1 MPTEKHHHGP
11 AIMLSEKIETQIT
24 KLDNGIRVITEPVP
38 GTNSAG
44 ISILV
49 NAAPHNE
56 PANQSGLAHLCEH
69 ALFLGTNLRDRNQ
82 LSSFIDTSGGSMG
95 GFTAPDYTCFYG
107 HVMQDYTSYAIDLL
121 GDIIIG
127 SSYPATLL
135 EREKQVICQEIRQ
148 YADYP
153 SDVALQATKNTLWP
167 GDMLSRSVTG
177 KVEDVQSLNRT
188 NVIDFITKHY
198 TPDRIIVAA
207 AGAVEHDSFVEQTE
221 DAFWTLRGLSPEP
234 NAPPVKSK
242 GGVSLSR
249 METTQCT
256 FSVAIPVPG
265 ITDNDRYALH
275 VICSILGGGL
285 SSRLYRNLREQNGLV
300 YAIQSN
306 ILAYR
311 RAGALVIEGVTSP
324 EKLIESIQLIMFEL
338 TSLAVWQQPIDKEEL
353 WKSRMQIK
361 GQSQLAVDVI
371 PNRVARLATQCFN
384 FGHRIDDQV
393 MMQNIDQLTTQRL
406 QDVTTGIILDGLSKL
421 TIAVAGPI
429 EVDGAV
435 YDELNG
441 LHQCYS
447 SIASPS

>member
-1 MPTEKHHHGP
+1 
-11 AIMLSEKIETQIT
+11 MLSEKIKTQLT
-24 KLDNGIRVITEPVP
+24 KLDNGIRVISEPVP
-38 GTNSAG
+38 NTNSVG

-49 NAAPHNE
+49 SAGPQNEAAD
-56 PANQSGLAHLCEH
+56 QSGLAHLCEH

-127 SSYPATLL
+127 SSYPESLL

-153 SDVALQATKNTLWP
+153 SDVALQATKSTLWP
-167 GDMLSRSVTG
+167 DDVLSRSVTG
-177 KVEDVQSLNRT
+177 KETDVQSLNRSH
-188 NVIDFITKHY
+188 VIDFISKHY

-207 AGAVEHDSFVEQTE
+207 AGAVDHDSFVEQTE
-221 DAFWTLRGLSPEP
+221 DAFWTLRGSSPP
-234 NAPPVKSK
+234 PATPPVVAR

-256 FSVAIPVPG
+256 FSVAIAVPG
-265 ITDNDRYALH
+265 ITDQDRYALH
-275 VICSILGGGL
+275 LICSILGGGL

-300 YAIQSN
+300 YSIQSN
-306 ILAYR
+306 ILSYQ

-324 EKLIESIQLIMFEL
+324 EKLLESIQLIMFEL

-361 GQSQLAVDVI
+361 GQSQLAVDVV
-371 PNRVARLATQCFN
+371 PNRVARLATQCFS
-384 FGHRIDDQV
+384 FGRRIDDGD
-393 MMQNIDQLTTQRL
+393 MMQKIDALTIEKL
-406 QDVTTGIILDGLSKL
+406 QDVTTNVILNGLSNL

-429 EVDGAV
+429 DVDGSV
-435 YDELNG
+435 YEELNG
-441 LHQCYS
+441 LHECYS
-447 SIASPS
+447 SIASPG